1 VTAKKDAKST
11 RVIKR
16 SESRKLYDTTESQYI
31 SLEAVA
37 TLVRDGEEVQ
47 VVDNATSED
56 VTAQTLTQII
66 LEEGRSGRSVLP
78 SSFMHDLVRKGER
91 VVTSGVEHVQQGVGR
106 LVKASIDRVGPLR
119 EAREEMS
126 ELRSRLDEL
135 ENTLA
140 KFDPERLDPVPAGN
154 RKPVRSKSNP
164 KTMPNSSGE

>member
-1 VTAKKDAKST
+1 MTELEAKGP

-16 SESRKLYDTTESQYI
+16 YESRKLYDTAESKYV
-31 SLEAVA
+31 SLEEVA
-37 TLVRDGEEVQ
+37 TLVRNGVEVQ
-47 VVDNATSED
+47 IIDNATSDD

-78 SSFMHDLVRKGER
+78 SSFMHDLVRRGER

-135 ENTLA
+135 EANLA
-140 KFDPERLDPVPAGN
+140 ALDQSSSKRSPAT
-154 RKPVRSKSNP
+154 KAKSKVAKSRSIEKA
-164 KTMPNSSGE
+164 

>member
-1 VTAKKDAKST
+1 MTEIDTNTT

-16 SESRKLYDTTESQYI
+16 YESRKLYDTTESRYV
-31 SLEAVA
+31 SLEEVA
-37 TLVRDGEEVQ
+37 TFVRDGQQVQ
-47 VVDNATSED
+47 VIDNGTSDD

-91 VVTSGVEHVQQGVGR
+91 VVTSGVEHVQKGVGR

-135 ENTLA
+135 ESTLA
-140 KFDPERLDPVPAGN
+140 RLDPKQLEPRPPTVQ
-154 RKPVRSKSNP
+154 RSKAAKSAS
-164 KTMPNSSGE
+164 KKKS

>member
-1 VTAKKDAKST
+1 MSAKQEKKKT

-16 SESRKLYDTTESQYI
+16 YESRKLYDTTESRYI
-31 SLEAVA
+31 SLQAVA
-37 TLVRDGEEVQ
+37 TLVRDGAEVQ
-47 VVDNATSED
+47 VIDNATSDD

-78 SSFMHDLVRKGER
+78 SKFMHDLVRKGER
-91 VVTSGVEHVQQGVGR
+91 VVASGVEHVQHGVGR

-126 ELRSRLDEL
+126 ELRNRLEEL

-140 KFDPERLDPVPAGN
+140 QFDPERLDPVPAVK
-154 RKPVRSKSNP
+154 RKPVRSKSTS
-164 KTMPNSSGE
+164 KSKS